1 MSRTSL
7 TRGGSLLSRPSST
20 VGCCS
25 VMPPCLGN
33 KASKVVAVDVDY
45 DYYYD
50 PIYRSSAR
58 LRIRSLQR
66 FRDNQRLS
74 YLRAESLPFQPLTMA
89 LLPLLPSSAGGSTV
103 ADKLLP
109 SLGKFSPPP
118 PRHPSFFAQHIIRR
132 CSRTR
137 EQYCRRSQRTIGG
150 IAISI
155 GSGAVFPSSSRAV
168 RKTDGGAV
176 GKLTKCSTTV
186 VVH

>member
-1 MSRTSL
+1 
-7 TRGGSLLSRPSST
+7 
-20 VGCCS
+20 
-25 VMPPCLGN
+25 MPPCLGN

-118 PRHPSFFAQHIIRR
+118 PAPILLCTAYYPEVF
-132 CSRTR
+132 
-137 EQYCRRSQRTIGG
+137 
-150 IAISI
+150 
-155 GSGAVFPSSSRAV
+155 SGAGAILPTLSAHNW
-168 RKTDGGAV
+168 GG
-176 GKLTKCSTTV
+176 G
-186 VVH
+186 

>member
-1 MSRTSL
+1 
-7 TRGGSLLSRPSST
+7 
-20 VGCCS
+20 
-25 VMPPCLGN
+25 MPPCLGN

-118 PRHPSFFAQHIIRR
+118 PGTHPSLHSILSGGVLGRGSNIADALSAQL
-132 CSRTR
+132 
-137 EQYCRRSQRTIGG
+137 GG
-150 IAISI
+150 
-155 GSGAVFPSSSRAV
+155 
-168 RKTDGGAV
+168 
-176 GKLTKCSTTV
+176 
-186 VVH
+186 